1 MAAVKNLCQSQPT
14 HKEFPMI
21 QRINPPTVPKPASA
35 YDQAVLHSAG
45 ARRLV
50 ISGQVG
56 VTADGRLLEGMEA
69 QLRQCWVNLF
79 AVMKAAGFEKRHLV
93 KSVIYVTKPGQIAA
107 SRRIRDEMME
117 GSTSAST
124 YLEIAGLAS
133 PELLCEIEGE
143 AVLED

>member
-1 MAAVKNLCQSQPT
+1 
-14 HKEFPMI
+14 MI
-21 QRINPPTVPKPASA
+21 QRLNPDTAPKPASA
-35 YDQAVLHSAG
+35 YVQAVLHSAG
-45 ARRLV
+45 AKRLV

-56 VTADGRLLEGMEA
+56 VTVDGKLLDGMEA

-93 KSVIYVTKPGQIAA
+93 KSVIYVTRPGQIAL
-107 SRRIRDEMME
+107 SRRLRDEAME
-117 GSTSAST
+117 GHLSAST
-124 YLEIAGLAS
+124 YLEIAGLAA

>member
-1 MAAVKNLCQSQPT
+1 
-14 HKEFPMI
+14 MI
-21 QRINPPTVPKPASA
+21 QRLNPDTVPKPASA
-35 YDQAVLHSAG
+35 YVQAVVHSAS

-50 ISGQVG
+50 ISGQIG
-56 VTADGRLLEGMEA
+56 MTAEGKLLDGMEA

-93 KSVIYVTKPGQIAA
+93 KSVIYVTRPGQIAL
-107 SRRIRDEMME
+107 SRRLRDEAMD
-117 GSTSAST
+117 GHASAST

-133 PELLCEIEGE
+133 PDLLCEIEGE